1 MIQMNVAIMIINSLS
16 INPCSYHL
24 LDWSSEFGGVSTYI
38 VRDEDEQV
46 SCVNTYTLLL
56 PWQPLDVVK
65 CICMYDLC
73 TPHKK
78 FIVYII

>member
-1 MIQMNVAIMIINSLS
+1 MNVAIMIINSLAINQS
-16 INPCSYHL
+16 IHVL
-24 LDWSSEFGGVSTYI
+24 IDWSSEFGGVSTYI

-65 CICMYDLC
+65 CICMYNLH
-73 TPHKK
+73 TPH
-78 FIVYII
+78 